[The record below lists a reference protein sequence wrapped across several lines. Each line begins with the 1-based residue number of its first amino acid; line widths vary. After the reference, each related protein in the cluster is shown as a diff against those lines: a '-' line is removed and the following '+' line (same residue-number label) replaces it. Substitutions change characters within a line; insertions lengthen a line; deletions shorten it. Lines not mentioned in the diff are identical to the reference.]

1 MIKGVIF
8 DLDGTT
14 LYTLPD
20 LHHSVNLTMKRFG
33 FPEKTAEEV
42 KAGVGNGFQ
51 KLIDAIVPEGTS
63 EEKRKKVGAYYRDTY
78 RENCCIDTVP
88 YEGMNEVLRAL
99 QEKGIQLAIN
109 SNKSDNTTK
118 ILIAKCFP
126 DVSFTEVMGA
136 REGLPHKPDPSGVRQ
151 ILDLMKISKDEAL
164 YVGDSD
170 TDMLTAKNAGI
181 RAVGCLW
188 GYRDLKT
195 LMDNGADIVLSRPE
209 ELLDH
214 LND

>member
-1 MIKGVIF
+1 MIKGIIF

-20 LHHSVNLTMKRFG
+20 LHHSVNLTMHHFG

-42 KAGVGNGFQ
+42 RAGVGYGFQ
-51 KLIDAIVPEGTS
+51 RLIDAIVPEGTD
-63 EEKRKKVGAYYRDTY
+63 EEKRKEVGEYYRDTY
-78 RENCCIDTVP
+78 RENCCINTVP
-88 YEGMNEVLRAL
+88 YEGMTEVLKIL
-99 QEKGIQLAIN
+99 QEKGVQLAVN

-118 ILIAKCFP
+118 LLIARCFP
-126 DVSFTEVMGA
+126 DITFTEVMGA
-136 REGLPHKPDPSGVRQ
+136 REGLPHKPDPTGVKQ
-151 ILDLMKISKDEAL
+151 ILDLMKITNEEVL
-164 YVGDSD
+164 YVGDGD

-181 RAVGCLW
+181 KAVGCLW
-188 GYRDLKT
+188 GYRDLET
-195 LMDNGADIVLSRPE
+195 LLDSGADIILSRPE

>member
-20 LHHSVNLTMKRFG
+20 LHHSVNLAMEHFG
-33 FPEKTAEEV
+33 FPLKTAEEV

-51 KLIDAIVPEGTS
+51 KLIDAIVPEGTD
-63 EEKRKKVGAYYRDTY
+63 EAKRKEVGIYYRDTY
-78 RENCCIDTVP
+78 RENCCIETVP
-88 YEGMNEVLRAL
+88 YEGMNEVLKTL

-118 ILIAKCFP
+118 ILISRCFP
-126 DVSFTEVMGA
+126 DIRFTEVMGA
-136 REGLPHKPDPSGVRQ
+136 REGVPRKPDPTGVLQ
-151 ILDLMKISKDEAL
+151 ILDLMQISREEAL

-181 RAVGCLW
+181 KAVGCLW

-195 LMDNGADIVLSRPE
+195 LQENGADILLSRPE
-209 ELLDH
+209 ELLEH
-214 LND
+214 LNN

>member
-20 LHHSVNLTMKRFG
+20 LHRSVNLTMEHFG
-33 FPEKTAEEV
+33 FPLRTAEDV
-42 KAGVGNGFQ
+42 KMGVGNGFQ
-51 KLIDAIVPEGTS
+51 KLINRIVPEGTT
-63 EEKRKKVGAYYRDTY
+63 EEKKREVGIYYRDTY
-78 RENCCIDTVP
+78 RENCCIETVP
-88 YEGMNEVLRAL
+88 YEGMNEVLKTL

-118 ILIAKCFP
+118 ILISRCFP
-126 DVSFTEVMGA
+126 DIVFTEVMGA
-136 REGLPHKPDPSGVRQ
+136 REGVPRKPDPTGVLQ
-151 ILDLMKISKDEAL
+151 ILDLMQISREEAL

-181 RAVGCLW
+181 KAVGCLW

-195 LMDNGADIVLSRPE
+195 LQESGADILLSRPE
-209 ELLDH
+209 ELLEH

>member
-1 MIKGVIF
+1 MIKGIIF

-20 LHHSVNLTMKRFG
+20 LHHSVNLTMHHFG

-42 KAGVGNGFQ
+42 RAGVGYGFQ
-51 KLIDAIVPEGTS
+51 RLIDAIVPEGTD
-63 EEKRKKVGAYYRDTY
+63 EEKRKEVGEYYRDTY

-88 YEGMNEVLRAL
+88 YEGMTEVLKIL
-99 QEKGIQLAIN
+99 QEKGVQLAVN

-118 ILIAKCFP
+118 LLIARCFP
-126 DVSFTEVMGA
+126 DITFTEVMGA
-136 REGLPHKPDPSGVRQ
+136 REGLSHKPDPTGVKQ
-151 ILDLMKISKDEAL
+151 ILDLMKITNEEAL
-164 YVGDSD
+164 YVGDGD

-181 RAVGCLW
+181 KAVGCLW
-188 GYRDLKT
+188 GYRDLET
-195 LMDNGADIVLSRPE
+195 LLDSGADIILSRPE

>member
-20 LHHSVNLTMKRFG
+20 LHHSVNLTMRHFG
-33 FPEKTAEEV
+33 FPERTAEEV
-42 KAGVGNGFQ
+42 KVNVGNGFQ
-51 KLIDAIVPEGTS
+51 RLINAIVPEGTD
-63 EEKRKKVGAYYRDTY
+63 EAKRKEVGEYYRDIY

-88 YEGMNEVLRAL
+88 YEGMNEVLKTL
-99 QEKGIQLAIN
+99 QEQGIQLAVN
-109 SNKSDNTTK
+109 SNKSDYATK
-118 ILIAKCFP
+118 LLIAKCFP
-126 DVSFTEVMGA
+126 DIAFTEVMGA
-136 REGLPHKPDPSGVRQ
+136 REGLPHKPDPTGARQ
-151 ILDLMKISKDEAL
+151 ILDLMKIGKEEAL

-181 RAVGCLW
+181 KAVGCLW
-188 GYRDLKT
+188 GYRDLET
-195 LMDNGADIVLSRPE
+195 LLNGGADIVLSRPK

>member
-20 LHHSVNLTMKRFG
+20 LHHSVNLTMEHFG
-33 FPEKTAEEV
+33 FPLKTAEEV
-42 KAGVGNGFQ
+42 MAGVGNGFQ
-51 KLIDAIVPEGTS
+51 KLINRIVPEGTT
-63 EEKRKKVGAYYRDTY
+63 EEKKREVGIYYRDIY
-78 RENCCIDTVP
+78 RENCCIETVP
-88 YEGMNEVLRAL
+88 YEGMTEVLNTL
-99 QEKGIQLAIN
+99 QEKGIQLTIN

-118 ILIAKCFP
+118 LLISTCFP
-126 DVSFTEVMGA
+126 DIVFTEVMGA
-136 REGLPHKPDPSGVRQ
+136 REGLPHKPDPTGALQ
-151 ILDLMKISKDEAL
+151 ILDLMGINKEEAL

-170 TDMLTAKNAGI
+170 TDMMTARNAGI
-181 RAVGCLW
+181 KAVGCLW

-195 LMDNGADIVLSRPE
+195 LQEGGADVILNKPE
-209 ELLDH
+209 ELLEH